1 MNLYFSPMACSL
13 ATRIA
18 LYEAAADAEFTAVDT
33 RTKRLASGDDFL
45 AINPMGQV
53 PALRTENGAI
63 LTENTAVLQY
73 VADRYADAGLAPPS
87 GPERA
92 RLQQWLGFIGTE
104 LHKAIFVPLLD
115 PAAPEGAKTYA
126 RGKIALRFGVL
137 EKYLEG
143 RQFLLDDFS
152 VADAYLATVLN
163 WTRAVGVDLAPW
175 PRLLA
180 YHRHLLERPSVTRA
194 VGEEWQMYQDLE
206 RRRATG

>member
-18 LYEAAADAEFTAVDT
+18 LYEAGADAEFVAVDT
-33 RTKRLASGDDFL
+33 RTKRLADGADFL

-53 PALRTENGAI
+53 PVLRTEHDTI

-73 VADRYADAGLAPPS
+73 VADRYPEAGLAPPP
-87 GPERA
+87 GLERA
-92 RLQQWLGFIGTE
+92 RLQQWLGFVGTE

-115 PAAPEGAKTYA
+115 PAAPESVKTYA
-126 RGKIALRFGVL
+126 RDKIALRFGVL
-137 EKYLEG
+137 ERHLEG
-143 RQFLLDDFS
+143 SRFLLDDFS

-175 PRLLA
+175 PALLA
-180 YHRHLLERPSVTRA
+180 YHRRLLERPSVARA
-194 VGEEWQMYQDLE
+194 VGEEWRMYQDVE
-206 RRRATG
+206 RRRATA